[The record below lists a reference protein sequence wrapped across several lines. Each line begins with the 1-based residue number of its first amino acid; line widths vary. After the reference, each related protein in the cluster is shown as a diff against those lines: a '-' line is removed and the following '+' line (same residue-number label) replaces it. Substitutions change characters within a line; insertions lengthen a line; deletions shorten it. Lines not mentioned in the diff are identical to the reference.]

1 MQEENISADSFWF
14 LDLQYQY
21 LLVIGLMQVLVMKN
35 KLMRGKKM
43 KMGKRWEVL
52 NVVEFR

>member
-21 LLVIGLMQVLVMKN
+21 LLVIGLMQGLVMKN
-35 KLMRGKKM
+35 KLVRKK
-43 KMGKRWEVL
+43 
-52 NVVEFR
+52 N

>member
-35 KLMRGKKM
+35 KLMKGKKM